1 VPQYIEMHSE
11 SKEVV
16 CDVHAVCFVLT
27 QKLRLVFQTSVI
39 RAVFD
44 KNTDLKAL
52 KQVTIRLLKI
62 LGIQEYSKFT
72 KLIDS

>member
-1 VPQYIEMHSE
+1 LLCEQLVPQYLDMHSE

-16 CDVHAVCFVLT
+16 SDVHAVCFILT
-27 QKLRLVFQTSVI
+27 QKLRQVFQTSVI
-39 RAVFD
+39 RAVYD

-62 LGIQEYSKFT
+62 LKV
-72 KLIDS
+72 